1 MVDVAGAPLRV
12 SRLVEEDRPPVEDDR
27 RPSGLLRANAAVAAG
42 TLASRITGLVRVALL
57 VSVVAAT
64 LADSY
69 NTANNIPNV
78 VYELILGGVLTATL
92 VPLFTEQ
99 AMRHD
104 EDATSAVV
112 SVGVV
117 VLALLSIVAT
127 LLSPLIV
134 RLYTFNSPASA
145 DPETFR
151 TVTTF
156 FAFFFLPQIF
166 FYGVTALASALLN
179 ARRRFFAAAWAPVL
193 NNLVVIAALL
203 ALPAL
208 VNQTPRDILL
218 ADSNSTLRLV
228 LAISTTGGIVMTA
241 LALLPALRN
250 AGVHL
255 RWRLQWRHPAV
266 RQVLALSSWTVGYV
280 IANQI
285 ALYTMTVLAK
295 PGSGGVTSY
304 QAAFVLFQMPVGLL
318 AVSIMTTFG
327 PDLARARVQRDRR
340 MFLGRM
346 SLGLRSLALVTM
358 PAAALLVALARP
370 VVGVVLEHGFFEASQ
385 ADVTSGALAAFA
397 VGLFALAAY
406 LFILRGFFAHND
418 TRTPFVL
425 NVFENGLNIAFG
437 LLLVGAFGV
446 PGLAWSFTIGYA
458 AASLLAFYVLTVKV
472 RGVDVMEL
480 AISLGRIGLAAI
492 VAGEV
497 AWLVAQ
503 AVGSDS
509 GTGALARVAAGGLA
523 GSVTYV
529 ALLTFLQVPEVGQL
543 VRRLRRRPATP

>member
-12 SRLVEEDRPPVEDDR
+12 SEAVDDDR

-42 TLASRITGLVRVALL
+42 TLVSRITGLVRVALL
-57 VSVVAAT
+57 VGVVTAS

-78 VYELILGGVLTATL
+78 LYELVLGGVLTATL
-92 VPLFTEQ
+92 VPLFTEH
-99 AMRHD
+99 ALRHD
-104 EDATSAVV
+104 EEATSAVV
-112 SVGVV
+112 TIGLI
-117 VLALLSIVAT
+117 VLAVLTIVAT
-127 LLSPLIV
+127 LVAPLIV
-134 RLYTFNSPASA
+134 RLYTFNTPADA
-145 DPETFR
+145 DVETFR

-156 FAFFFLPQIF
+156 FAFVFLPQIF
-166 FYGVTALASALLN
+166 FYGMTALASALLN

-208 VNQTPRDILL
+208 VSESPRDILL
-218 ADSNSTLRLV
+218 ADRNATLRLV
-228 LAISTTGGIVMTA
+228 LALATTGGIVVTA

-255 RWRLQWRHPAV
+255 RWRPDWRHPAV
-266 RQVLALSSWTVGYV
+266 RRVMVLSGWTIGYV
-280 IANQI
+280 IANQV
-285 ALYTMTVLAK
+285 ALYAMTVLAE

-327 PDLARARVQRDRR
+327 PDLARARVRRDRP

-346 SLGLRSLALVTM
+346 SLGLRALALVTM
-358 PAAALLVALARP
+358 PAAAGLVALARP
-370 VVGVVLEHGFFEASQ
+370 TVGVVLEHGFFEASQ
-385 ADVTSGALAAFA
+385 ADVTSEALAAFA
-397 VGLFALAAY
+397 VGMFALGAY
-406 LFILRGFFAHND
+406 LFILRAFYAHND

-425 NVFENGLNIAFG
+425 NVFENAVNIAFG
-437 LLLVGAFGV
+437 LLLVGSFGV

-458 AASLLAFYVLTVKV
+458 AAALFAFYVLTVKV
-472 RGVDVMEL
+472 RGVDVVGL
-480 AISLGRIGLAAI
+480 AASLGRIALAAV

-497 AWLVAQ
+497 AWLVTQPIGAN
-503 AVGSDS
+503 S
-509 GTGALARVAAGGLA
+509 GAGALARVVVGTVAGGI
-523 GSVTYV
+523 TYIA
-529 ALLTFLQVPEVGQL
+529 ALWFLRVPEAGEL
-543 VRRLRRRPATP
+543 EARLRRRQATP